1 MGKIDLE
8 IFEDKFL
15 KKYTAQ
21 YELSILLGVD
31 SLCFAVSD
39 SASNLLGLRK
49 YSYALAPGS
58 FRELPEAAKEIFLED
73 PLLRKPCAA
82 IRIAVF
88 HPFVALVPKRLYND
102 GEKKAYL
109 EKLLRLDKDDRLFS
123 EELSFLQAMAVFPLT
138 APLIQELGVLAPQ
151 ASIRH
156 LAACLARSFAPLY
169 AAEEPRRIFFNLR
182 DGMAQV
188 FAFDKEEL
196 VLLNTYTFFDSNDLA
211 YFLLLICQQLGWP
224 PEATPL
230 FCSGL
235 LVEDSAIFRNL
246 QRFFPLLTFVP
257 AAGSP
262 YATGP
267 RFGRETRKHWFID
280 LLSIHW

>member
-31 SLCFAVSD
+31 SLCYAVSD
-39 SASNLLGLRK
+39 SAANLLGLRK
-49 YSYALAPGS
+49 YSYSIAPAG

-73 PLLRKPCAA
+73 QLLRKPFSA

-102 GEKKAYL
+102 AEKKAYL
-109 EKLLRLDKDDRLFS
+109 EKLIRLEKDDRLFS
-123 EELSFLQAMAVFPLT
+123 EELPFLQAMAIYPLT
-138 APLIQELGVLAPQ
+138 APLIQELGVLAPK
-151 ASIRH
+151 AGIRH
-156 LAACLARSFAPLY
+156 MAACLARSFAPLY
-169 AAEEPRRIFFNLR
+169 AAEEPRRVFFNLR

-188 FAFDKEEL
+188 FAFEGEEM
-196 VLLNTYTFFDSNDLA
+196 VLLNTYTFLDSNDLA
-211 YFLLLICQQLGWP
+211 YFLLLVCQQLGWP
-224 PEATPL
+224 AETTPL

-246 QRFFPLLTFVP
+246 QRFFPRLTFT
-257 AAGSP
+257 AATGSP
-262 YATGP
+262 LAPGP
-267 RFGRETRKHWFID
+267 RFGRETRQHWFVD

>member
-49 YSYALAPGS
+49 YSYAIAPAG
-58 FRELPEAAKEIFLED
+58 FRELPEAAKEIFLDD
-73 PLLRKPCAA
+73 PLLRKPFAA

-109 EKLLRLDKDDRLFS
+109 EKLISLDKDDRLFS
-123 EELSFLQAMAVFPLT
+123 EELPFLQAMAVFPLT

-156 LAACLARSFAPLY
+156 LSACLARSLAPLY

-196 VLLNTYTFFDSNDLA
+196 VLLNTYTFLDSNDLA

-224 PEATPL
+224 PEATQL
-230 FCSGL
+230 FCGGL

-246 QRFFPLLTFVP
+246 QRFFPRLTFVSGT
-257 AAGSP
+257 GSP
-262 YATGP
+262 YLPGP